1 LPRDASASGT
11 PAGVSRGKEARVPAD
26 RRDPA
31 ASQGARRSACC
42 RVPAPAPRMSWTLR
56 RDPNDRPYLAVDT
69 RGPASINDPWT
80 NKGTAFTDAERDD
93 LGLHGL
99 LPPAISTL
107 QQQLARTYE
116 NFTAAP
122 TAIAK
127 YVNLVALQDRNE
139 VLFYRLLHEH
149 IDEMMPI
156 VYTPTVGEAC
166 ERFSHLYRRPRG
178 LYVAYDQRGRI
189 ADVLRDSG
197 IREPSVIVVTDG
209 ERILGLGDQ
218 GAGGMGIPIGKLCLY
233 TLCAGIPPETTLPVM
248 LDVGTEN
255 EERLA
260 DPLYLGLRRRRVRG
274 AEYQDFVDEFVE
286 AVRVVFPGAVLQWED
301 FLKENALIQLER
313 FRDRLPSFNDDIQG
327 TAAVTVAAILG
338 GLRITGGR
346 LREQRMLLAGA
357 GASAQGIAQL
367 FAHALIEDGATREA
381 ARAAVTMT
389 DRGGLVVRGR
399 AGLEGFKAEFARPAE
414 ELAAWDVRDRSRPT
428 LAEIVANVRPTI
440 LVGTSATPGLF
451 DETVVRALASRV
463 ERPVILPLS
472 NPTSKAEC
480 TPADALRW
488 SGGRA
493 ILATGSPFAP
503 VELDGRV
510 HRIGQCNNTYVFP
523 GLGLGAWIGRVRR
536 IDDAMFLDAARAVA
550 NAVTAEDLAAGA
562 VFPPLARIREVS
574 HAIACA
580 VIRRAAREG
589 RSSIEAAS
597 LDDLEARVSAAMWFP
612 DYLPIRYEPR
622 SG

>member
-1 LPRDASASGT
+1 
-11 PAGVSRGKEARVPAD
+11 
-26 RRDPA
+26 
-31 ASQGARRSACC
+31 
-42 RVPAPAPRMSWTLR
+42 MNWTLR
-56 RDPNDRPYLAVDT
+56 VDPRDRRRYLAVRR
-69 RGPASINDPWT
+69 RGQLLIQDPRT
-80 NKGTAFTDAERDD
+80 NKGTAFTEAERDE
-93 LGLHGL
+93 LRLHGV

-107 QQQLARTYE
+107 DQQLRRTYE
-116 NFTAAP
+116 NFLAAP
-122 TAIAK
+122 TPIAK
-127 YVNLVALQDRNE
+127 YVDLVALQDRNE
-139 VLFYRLLHEH
+139 VLFYRLLQEH
-149 IDEMMPI
+149 IEEMMPI

-178 LYVAYDQRGRI
+178 LYVGYDRRGRV
-189 ADVLRDSG
+189 ADVLRNAEID
-197 IREPSVIVVTDG
+197 RPSVIVVTDG

-274 AEYQDFVDEFVE
+274 AEYQGFVDEFVE
-286 AVRVVFPGAVLQWED
+286 AVRTVFPGTLLQWED

-327 TAAVTVAAILG
+327 TASVTVAAILG
-338 GLRITGGR
+338 SLRVTGGR
-346 LREQRMLLAGA
+346 LRDQRLLLAGA

-367 FAHALIEDGATREA
+367 FVAALVEDGATRER

-414 ELAAWDVRDRSRPT
+414 ELAGWDVRDRARPS
-428 LAEIVANVRPTI
+428 LAEIVDHVRPTI
-440 LVGTSATPGLF
+440 LVGTSATAGLF
-451 DETVVRALASRV
+451 DESVVRTLARHV
-463 ERPVILPLS
+463 RRPVILPLS

-488 SGGRA
+488 SEGRA
-493 ILATGSPFAP
+493 ILATGSPFEP
-503 VELDGRV
+503 VVLDGRV

-523 GLGLGAWIGRVRR
+523 GIGLGAWVGRAAR
-536 IDDAMFLDAARAVA
+536 ISDAMFLDAARAVA
-550 NAVTAEDLAAGA
+550 EAVTAEDLASGS
-562 VFPPLARIREVS
+562 VFPPLARIHEVS

-580 VIRRAAREG
+580 VVRRGAREG
-589 RSSIEAAS
+589 QIPEA
-597 LDDLEARVSAAMWFP
+597 DLAGLEERVRAAMWLP
-612 DYLPIRYEPR
+612 EYLPIRFEP
-622 SG
+622 